1 MACLA
6 AAVAV
11 AAGVAWAES
20 QPILPGGCV
29 VVYDK
34 ENKPRGECP
43 LEHTDVSVDISGFL
57 ARVTLTQRFGNPFK
71 EPIEA
76 VYTFPMSE
84 RGAVDTMTMAIGKR
98 FIRGIVKEREEA
110 RQIYERARNAGQ
122 AASLLDQERP
132 NIFTQS
138 VANILPGDTITITIS
153 YVEYLKY
160 EDGEYEFSFPMVVGP
175 RYIPGN
181 LTAPGPDAIVPD
193 VNTGI
198 RPGPAS
204 TDQVPDSSRVTPP
217 VTPPGT
223 RAGHD
228 ISMEVRIDA
237 GFPIREL
244 QSELHEIDVQPS
256 ATTTVVR
263 LRSKN
268 DIPNRDF
275 ILRYAVGGEQIGDA
289 VLTHHGDKGGFVTL
303 ILQPPARVAPEAVT
317 PKEMI
322 FVIDKSG
329 SMSGF
334 PIEKA
339 KETMKQCVEGMNPDD
354 TFNLVCFSGGLGYCF
369 ERPVAN
375 TAENRRKALEYL
387 GNLEGGGGTEMMQA
401 INAALGGQD
410 DPKRLRV
417 VCFMTDG
424 FIGNDMA
431 IIDAIQK
438 NVKTARV
445 FAFGI
450 GNSVNRFLIEGMA
463 RAGRG
468 ASEVVTLES
477 QGDDAAKRF
486 HERIQSPVLTD
497 ISIDLGGLGI
507 HDMLPD
513 PDAIPD
519 LFAARPLI
527 LTGRYDQARNGKIT
541 VRGQTANGRFERTI
555 DVDLPG
561 DKPDHDVLATLWARE
576 RVEWVMN
583 QDWLG
588 AQLGKPDRDVK
599 GAVTQLG
606 LEFGLVTQ
614 YTSFVAVEERVIT
627 KGGKPQTVQV
637 PVEMPDGVS
646 YEGIFGKESEQGG
659 LTAGTQLGAY
669 PASSAAPSPA
679 LSIQNR
685 PSGETAAF
693 DFTESKGGGSASA
706 RRGGLGGRKDEV
718 SEPMVADAGA
728 PQVSEER
735 AAIRES
741 TKVDK
746 QLPESID
753 APKKADEQ
761 AAAKSGSPTLD
772 PALQGLAGKVKD
784 GSYESG
790 KVKVSNGLV
799 RVLVSVSSFP
809 DGYLDELK
817 KMGIRVRTE
826 LRSRKAFLAEVRVED
841 LERLASLAYVSRIEP
856 AAF

>member
-1 MACLA
+1 MNRKMCWWAGA
-6 AAVAV
+6 AAALAV
-11 AAGVAWAES
+11 MAAAAWAET

-34 ENKPRGECP
+34 ENTPRGECP

-84 RGAVDTMTMAIGKR
+84 RGAVDTMTMVIGKR
-98 FIRGIVKEREEA
+98 FIRGVVKEREEA
-110 RQIYERARNAGQ
+110 RQIYEQARNEGK

-181 LTAPGPDAIVPD
+181 PTAPGPNAILPD
-193 VNTGI
+193 VNTGL

-217 VTPPGT
+217 VTPEGT

-228 ISMEVRIDA
+228 ISLEVHIDA

-244 QSELHEIDVQPS
+244 ESKLHEIEVQPIGN
-256 ATTTVVR
+256 TTVVR
-263 LRSKN
+263 LK
-268 DIPNRDF
+268 DKKEIPNRDF
-275 ILRYAVGGEQIGDA
+275 ILRYAVAGEGIGDA

-303 ILQPPARVAPEAVT
+303 ILQPPARVNPEAVT

-339 KETMKQCVEGMNPDD
+339 KETMKLCVEGMNPDD

-387 GNLEGGGGTEMMQA
+387 KNLEGSGGTEMMQA

-438 NVKTARV
+438 NAKTARV

-477 QGDDAAKRF
+477 QGDDAAERF

-497 ISIDLGGLGI
+497 ITVDLGGLGI
-507 HDMLPD
+507 HDMLPE

-519 LFAARPLI
+519 LFSARPLI
-527 LTGRYDQARNGKIT
+527 LTGRYDGAANGKIT
-541 VRGQTANGRFERTI
+541 VRGQTANEPFERTI
-555 DVDLPG
+555 DVNLPG
-561 DKPDHDVLATLWARE
+561 GQSEHDVLATLWARE
-576 RVEWVMN
+576 QVESIMN
-583 QDWLG
+583 RDWLG
-588 AQLGKPDRDVK
+588 AQVGKPDRDVK

-606 LEFGLVTQ
+606 IEFGLVTQ
-614 YTSFVAVEERVIT
+614 YTSFVAVEERVVT
-627 KGGKPQTVQV
+627 EGGKPKTVQV

-646 YEGIFGKESEQGG
+646 YEGVFGTEIEGKRLIMSKH
-659 LTAGTQLGAY
+659 TAY
-669 PASSAAPSPA
+669 PASSASPA
-679 LSIQNR
+679 PALR
-685 PSGETAAF
+685 ARTAVTDNF
-693 DFTESKGGGSASA
+693 DYARDGGSASS
-706 RRGGLGGRKDEV
+706 RRGERMLGEPAVLKPAAPPPSAPEAESAGRMGIENR
-718 SEPMVADAGA
+718 PAADAKQPEAATQQA
-728 PQVSEER
+728 P
-735 AAIRES
+735 A
-741 TKVDK
+741 
-746 QLPESID
+746 
-753 APKKADEQ
+753 ADET
-761 AAAKSGSPTLD
+761 GSPKLD
-772 PALQGLAGKVKD
+772 AALQGLAKKVKN

-790 KVKVSNGLV
+790 KVKVANGLV
-799 RVLVSVSSFP
+799 RVLVNVSSFP
-809 DGYLDELK
+809 EGYLDELK
-817 KMGIRVRTE
+817 KIGVRVRSE

-856 AAF
+856 ASF

>member
-1 MACLA
+1 MNRKMRWLAGLA
-6 AAVAV
+6 AIVTV
-11 AAGVAWAES
+11 MAGVAWAEP

-34 ENKPRGECP
+34 ENKPQGECP

-98 FIRGIVKEREEA
+98 FIRGVVKEREEA
-110 RQIYERARNAGQ
+110 RQIYEKARNEGK

-181 LTAPGPDAIVPD
+181 PTTPGPNAIVPD
-193 VNTGI
+193 VNTGL

-217 VTPPGT
+217 VTPEGT

-228 ISMEVRIDA
+228 ISLEVHIDP

-244 QSELHEIDVQPS
+244 ESKLHEIEVQPNG
-256 ATTTVVR
+256 TTTVVR
-263 LRSKN
+263 LK
-268 DIPNRDF
+268 DKKEIPNRDF
-275 ILRYAVGGEQIGDA
+275 ILRYAVAGEGIGDA

-303 ILQPPARVAPEAVT
+303 ILQPPDRVAPEAVT

-339 KETMKQCVEGMNPDD
+339 KETMKLCVEGMNPDD

-387 GNLEGGGGTEMMQA
+387 KNLDGGGGTEMMQA

-468 ASEVVTLES
+468 ASEIVTLES

-497 ISIDLGGLGI
+497 ITVDLGGLGI
-507 HDMLPD
+507 HGMLPA
-513 PDAIPD
+513 PNAIPD
-519 LFAARPLI
+519 LFSARPLI
-527 LTGRYDQARNGKIT
+527 LTGRFDGAANGKIT
-541 VRGQTANGRFERTI
+541 VRGQTANGPFERTI

-561 DKPDHDVLATLWARE
+561 DQSEHDVLATLWARE
-576 RVEWVMN
+576 QVESIMN
-583 QDWLG
+583 QNWLG
-588 AQLGKPDRDVK
+588 AQLGNPDKDVK
-599 GAVTQLG
+599 GAITQLG
-606 LEFGLVTQ
+606 IEFGLVTQ
-614 YTSFVAVEERVIT
+614 YTSFVAVEERVVT
-627 KGGKPQTVQV
+627 EGGKPKTVQV

-646 YEGIFGKESEQGG
+646 YEGIFGKEGDSGS
-659 LTAGTQLGAY
+659 LAAGTQLMSLGITAGRPAAA
-669 PASSAAPSPA
+669 PASPVPTKAGAA
-679 LSIQNR
+679 
-685 PSGETAAF
+685 GEYDYAR
-693 DFTESKGGGSASA
+693 GGGSASG
-706 RRGGLGGRKDEV
+706 RRGGESPSTQAEPAPMPSVPELETKDRMNIEN
-718 SEPMVADAGA
+718 
-728 PQVSEER
+728 
-735 AAIRES
+735 
-741 TKVDK
+741 
-746 QLPESID
+746 LPESESKKPQSTAQD
-753 APKKADEQ
+753 APATDKK
-761 AAAKSGSPTLD
+761 GSPKLD
-772 PALQGLAGKVKD
+772 AALQGLAEKVKN

-790 KVKVSNGLV
+790 KVKVTNGLV
-799 RVLVSVSSFP
+799 RVLVNVSSFP
-809 DGYLDELK
+809 EGYMDELK
-817 KMGIRVRTE
+817 KIGVRVRTE

-856 AAF
+856 ASF